1 MGPKRSPLHGMYVSV
16 DGVMTR
22 KTQAILVVDS
32 CADSRACLVQELSLA
47 GYAVLEAASPVQCMD
62 FVEREFPALVI
73 VDPYMPG
80 SDGFGLLT
88 AIREKF
94 SAAIMPIIIS
104 SADANP
110 NTIVRSL
117 TMGAND
123 YIIKPADRNVFLA
136 RVYTQIHLGQAR
148 RQITEQQE
156 RLNHVLAVQRV
167 LGNMTSEG
175 LVVTDEEGHIIYR
188 NEVVAGLCAGK
199 APASVH
205 ELFSLMFP
213 KDVIGA
219 LELLRQHHGDEGIF
233 EQEFHWGAPYDKH
246 MVVRSCPVV
255 VGDGERLRMWGFTDV
270 TELRHLEY
278 KVRAEEQ
285 LGSISRFVQGLN
297 GHMDSLFSN
306 IEEASQVLKRAH
318 NNEGLTQN
326 CLHTIEESVACG
338 RKLAE
343 KTMKACSG
351 GKTNRP
357 DKEDIGRV
365 LAVLAQAAHLQLGDR
380 ISFVLHIEENLPM
393 VPMSLRTISGIVG
406 NVLGNAIDAI
416 SGTGEIHISVSAE
429 SARGAVRIVIEDSG
443 EGIDQ
448 RTLEHIGEPFY
459 STKTDEHHDHDPEQ
473 AGKGL
478 GIWSARSLV
487 QSHGGVF
494 WIESEPGHGTKVI
507 VDLPCCRQ
515 DTQEMH
521 H

>member
-1 MGPKRSPLHGMYVSV
+1 MVVGGGM
-16 DGVMTR
+16 TK

-32 CADSRACLVQELSLA
+32 CADSRGSLVGELAGA
-47 GYAVLEAASPVQCMD
+47 GYAVVEASSPVQCLD
-62 FVEREFPALVI
+62 YADRDFPAVI
-73 VDPYMPG
+73 ILDPYMTG
-80 SDGFGLLT
+80 ADGFSLIT
-88 AIREKF
+88 QIRERY
-94 SAAIMPIIIS
+94 SAAIMPIIIT
-104 SADANP
+104 SADCNS
-110 NTIVRSL
+110 NTIVRCL

-123 YIIKPADRNVFLA
+123 YVTKPFDTNVFMA
-136 RVYTQIHLGQAR
+136 RVYTQIQLGQTR

-175 LVVTDEEGHIIYR
+175 LVVTDSEGHLIYR
-188 NEVVAGLCAGK
+188 NDVVSGLCAGK
-199 APASVH
+199 NPGFVTD
-205 ELFSLMFP
+205 LFSLMFP
-213 KDVIGA
+213 KEVIGA
-219 LELLRQHHGDEGIF
+219 LELLRQHHGEEGIF
-233 EQEFHWGAPYDKH
+233 EQEFHWGSPYDKH
-246 MVVRSCPVV
+246 MIVRSCPVV
-255 VGDGERLRMWGFTDV
+255 VGEGERLRMWGFNDV

-297 GHMDSLFSN
+297 GQIDSLFSN

-318 NNEGLTQN
+318 HNEGLTQN
-326 CLHTIEESVACG
+326 CLNKIEESVACG

-343 KTMKACSG
+343 KTMKACSA
-351 GKTNRP
+351 GKTHRP

-365 LAVLAQAAHLQLGDR
+365 LAVLVQAAHLQLGDR
-380 ISFVLHIEENLPM
+380 ITFIMHIAENLPM

-406 NVLGNAIDAI
+406 NILGNAIDAI
-416 SGTGEIHISVSAE
+416 HATGEIHITASADP
-429 SARGAVRIVIEDSG
+429 SRGTIRIVIEDSG
-443 EGIDQ
+443 EGIDAQ
-448 RTLEHIGEPFY
+448 TLEHIGEPFY

-515 DTQEMH
+515 EMQEMH

>member
-1 MGPKRSPLHGMYVSV
+1 MNVSV
-16 DGVMTR
+16 DGGMTR

-32 CADSRACLVQELSLA
+32 CADSRACLTQELSQA
-47 GYAVLEAASPVQCMD
+47 GYAVAEASSPEQCMD
-62 FVEREFPALVI
+62 FVDREFPALII

-80 SDGFGLLT
+80 ADGFGLLT
-88 AIREKF
+88 SIRERH
-94 SAAIMPIIIS
+94 SATTMPIIVS
-104 SADANP
+104 SADANSS
-110 NTIVRSL
+110 TIVRSL

-123 YIIKPADRNVFLA
+123 YIVKPTDSNVFLA

-148 RQITEQQE
+148 RQITEQQQ

-175 LVVTDEEGHIIYR
+175 LVVTDDEGHIIYR
-188 NEVVAGLCAGK
+188 NDVVGGLCAGK
-199 APASVH
+199 TPASVC
-205 ELFSLMFP
+205 ELFALMFP
-213 KDVIGA
+213 KEVIGA
-219 LELLRQHHGDEGIF
+219 LELLREHHGDEGIF
-233 EQEFHWGAPYDKH
+233 EQEFHWGSPYDKH
-246 MVVRSCPVV
+246 MVVRTCPVV
-255 VGDGERLRMWGFTDV
+255 VGDGERLRMWGFNDV

-278 KVRAEEQ
+278 KARAEEQ

-297 GHMDSLFSN
+297 GQMDSLFSN
-306 IEEASQVLKRAH
+306 IEEASQVLKRARD
-318 NNEGLTQN
+318 NEGLTQN
-326 CLHTIEESVACG
+326 CLTKIEESVACG

-351 GKTNRP
+351 GKTSRP

-365 LAVLAQAAHLQLGDR
+365 LAVLVQAAHLQLGDR
-380 ISFVLHIEENLPM
+380 ISFVLDVAERLPM

-406 NVLGNAIDAI
+406 NILGNAIDAI
-416 SGTGEIHISVSAE
+416 HGTGEIHVSVLAE
-429 SARGAVRIVIEDSG
+429 PTRGSVRIVIEDTG
-443 EGIDQ
+443 EGMDPK
-448 RTLEHIGEPFY
+448 TLEHIGEPFY
-459 STKTDEHHDHDPEQ
+459 STKTDEHHDHDPEH

-494 WIESEPGHGTKVI
+494 WIDSEPGHGTKVI

-515 DTQEMH
+515 DVQEMH